1 MELASLLR
9 RVLEGD
15 DLDAAQAETLMD
27 AMMQGALTPVQI
39 AGVLMTMRT
48 RGETLQELV
57 GFARAMRAHSVK
69 VPIDNPDL
77 LDTCGTGG
85 DTLKTWNLSTA
96 TAFVV
101 AAAGVPVAK
110 HGNRAVSSKCGSADV
125 LEALGVNLN
134 LTPEQIAQG
143 IQQVGVGFMF
153 APLHH
158 PAMRHVAPVRR
169 ELGVRTVFNLLGP
182 LTNPAN
188 ARKQLLGVFSWEWL
202 TLIAEALAQLGTERA
217 LIVHG
222 MDGLDEVSPI
232 GVTVAAHLT
241 PDGAVETFEFTP
253 RDLGLEPAPADALT
267 PGDTPQENA
276 QILRAAITGDDE
288 RRMQAILPSAGVA
301 LWVAGRV
308 DDIRDGALLAQRAIE
323 SGRAVTVHCKEF
335 SSTNPNAIIGE
346 GEVPW
351 AEFFEAC
358 ETVGGTEWYIVE
370 QETYAHPPLETIRL
384 CFEAMRQMGKV

>member
-39 AGVLMTMRT
+39 AGALMTMRT

-143 IQQVGVGFMF
+143 IEQVGVGFMF

-202 TLIAEALAQLGTERA
+202 TLIAEALAQPTPCPSVA
-217 LIVHG
+217 
-222 MDGLDEVSPI
+222 SPRSTGGWSPAGDVRRSPARRCTI
-232 GVTVAAHLT
+232 
-241 PDGAVETFEFTP
+241 PCRRRSRTP
-253 RDLGLEPAPADALT
+253 RRTPPTALR
-267 PGDTPQENA
+267 P
-276 QILRAAITGDDE
+276 
-288 RRMQAILPSAGVA
+288 RR
-301 LWVAGRV
+301 
-308 DDIRDGALLAQRAIE
+308 
-323 SGRAVTVHCKEF
+323 
-335 SSTNPNAIIGE
+335 
-346 GEVPW
+346 
-351 AEFFEAC
+351 
-358 ETVGGTEWYIVE
+358 
-370 QETYAHPPLETIRL
+370 
-384 CFEAMRQMGKV
+384 

>member
-1 MELASLLR
+1 MELAALIK

-15 DLDAAQAETLMD
+15 DLDTAQAETLMD

-48 RGETLQELV
+48 RGETLHELI

-69 VPIDNPDL
+69 VLLDNPDL

-101 AAAGVPVAK
+101 AAAGVPIAK
-110 HGNRAVSSKCGSADV
+110 HGNRAVSSRCGSADV

-143 IQQVGVGFMF
+143 IEQIGVGFMF

-158 PAMRHVAPVRR
+158 PAMRHVASVRR

-182 LTNPAN
+182 LTNPAG
-188 ARKQLLGVFSWEWL
+188 ARRQLLGVFSWEWL
-202 TLIAEALAQLGTERA
+202 TLIAEVLAALDTERA

-232 GVTVAAHLT
+232 GVTVAAHLK
-241 PDGAVETFEFTP
+241 PDKTIETFEFTP
-253 RDLGLEPAPADALT
+253 TDLGLEAVPAAALL

-276 QILRAAITGDDE
+276 QILRSAITGDDE
-288 RRMQAILPSAGVA
+288 LRMRAILPSAGVA

-308 DDIRDGALLAQRAIE
+308 DDIRDGILLALRAIE
-323 SGRAVTVHCKEF
+323 SGRAEEVLEDFIAYTQSCA
-335 SSTNPNAIIGE
+335 NP
-346 GEVPW
+346 
-351 AEFFEAC
+351 
-358 ETVGGTEWYIVE
+358 T
-370 QETYAHPPLETIRL
+370 Q
-384 CFEAMRQMGKV
+384 

>member
-1 MELASLLR
+1 MELGLLVR
-9 RVLEGD
+9 RVLEGE
-15 DLDAAQAETLMD
+15 DLDSAQAEQLMD

-48 RGETLQELV
+48 RGETLHELI
-57 GFARAMRAHSVK
+57 GFARAMRKHSVK
-69 VPIDNPDL
+69 VPISNPDL

-101 AAAGVPVAK
+101 AAAGVPIAK
-110 HGNRAVSSKCGSADV
+110 HGNRAVSSRCGSADV

-143 IQQVGVGFMF
+143 IEQVGVGFMF
-153 APLHH
+153 APMHH

-188 ARKQLLGVFSWEWL
+188 APKQLLGVFSWEWL
-202 TLIAEALAQLGTERA
+202 TLIAETLAQLGTQRA
-217 LIVHG
+217 LVVHG

-232 GVTVAAHLT
+232 GVTVAAHLKS
-241 PDGAVETFEFTP
+241 DGSIETFEFTP
-253 RDLGLEPAPADALT
+253 SDLGLQAVPESALT
-267 PGDTPQENA
+267 PGATPQENA

-288 RRMQAILPSAGVA
+288 SRMQAILPNAGVA
-301 LWVAGRV
+301 LWLAGRV
-308 DDIRDGALLAQRAIE
+308 DDIRDGVFVAQRAIV
-323 SGRAVTVHCKEF
+323 SGRAE
-335 SSTNPNAIIGE
+335 
-346 GEVPW
+346 
-351 AEFFEAC
+351 
-358 ETVGGTEWYIVE
+358 ETLQDFIAFT
-370 QETYAHPPLETIRL
+370 QSCAAP
-384 CFEAMRQMGKV
+384 A

>member
-39 AGVLMTMRT
+39 AGALMTMRT

-134 LTPEQIAQG
+134 LTPQQIAQG
-143 IQQVGVGFMF
+143 IEQVGVGFMF

-217 LIVHG
+217 LVVHG

-232 GVTVAAHLT
+232 GVTVAAHLK
-241 PDGAVETFEFTP
+241 PDGTVETFEFTP
-253 RDLGLEPAPADALT
+253 QDLELKPAPADALT
-267 PGDTPQENA
+267 PGETPQENA

-308 DDIRDGALLAQRAIE
+308 DDIRDGVLLAQRAIE
-323 SGRAVTVHCKEF
+323 SGRA
-335 SSTNPNAIIGE
+335 
-346 GEVPW
+346 
-351 AEFFEAC
+351 EAVL
-358 ETVGGTEWYIVE
+358 EDYIAYTRSCAGV
-370 QETYAHPPLETIRL
+370 
-384 CFEAMRQMGKV
+384 

>member
-39 AGVLMTMRT
+39 AGALMTMRT

-143 IQQVGVGFMF
+143 IEQVGVGFMF

-232 GVTVAAHLT
+232 GVTVAAHLK
-241 PDGAVETFEFTP
+241 PDGTVETFEFTP
-253 RDLGLEPAPADALT
+253 QDLGLKPAPADALT
-267 PGDTPQENA
+267 AGDTPQENA

-308 DDIRDGALLAQRAIE
+308 DDIRDGILLAQRAIE
-323 SGRAVTVHCKEF
+323 SGRAE
-335 SSTNPNAIIGE
+335 
-346 GEVPW
+346 EV
-351 AEFFEAC
+351 
-358 ETVGGTEWYIVE
+358 
-370 QETYAHPPLETIRL
+370 LEDFIAYTRS
-384 CFEAMRQMGKV
+384 CAGV

>member
-39 AGVLMTMRT
+39 AGALMTMRT

-134 LTPEQIAQG
+134 LTPQQIAQG
-143 IQQVGVGFMF
+143 IEQVGVGFMF

-232 GVTVAAHLT
+232 GVTVAAHLK
-241 PDGAVETFEFTP
+241 PDGTVETFEFTP
-253 RDLGLEPAPADALT
+253 QDLGLKPAPADALT
-267 PGDTPQENA
+267 AGDTPQENA

-301 LWVAGRV
+301 LWVGGRV
-308 DDIRDGALLAQRAIE
+308 DDIRDGVLLAQRAIE
-323 SGRAVTVHCKEF
+323 SGRA
-335 SSTNPNAIIGE
+335 
-346 GEVPW
+346 
-351 AEFFEAC
+351 EAVLDDFIAYTRRC
-358 ETVGGTEWYIVE
+358 AGV
-370 QETYAHPPLETIRL
+370 
-384 CFEAMRQMGKV
+384 

>member
-1 MELASLLR
+1 MELQQLVR

-15 DLDAAQAETLMD
+15 DLDAAQAEALMH
-27 AMMQGALTPVQI
+27 AMMDGALTPVQM

-57 GFARAMRAHSVK
+57 GFARAMRAHSIR
-69 VPIDNPDL
+69 VPIDNPNL

-110 HGNRAVSSKCGSADV
+110 HGNRAVSSRCGSADV
-125 LEALGVNLN
+125 LEALGANLN

-217 LIVHG
+217 LVVHG

-232 GVTVAAHLT
+232 GVTVAAHLK
-241 PDGAVETFEFTP
+241 PDGSITTFEFTP
-253 RDLGLEPAPADALT
+253 RDLGLDAVPASALAA
-267 PGDTPQENA
+267 GETPQENA
-276 QILRAAITGDDE
+276 QYLRAAITGDDE
-288 RRMQAILPSAGVA
+288 ARMRAILPGAAAA

-308 DDIRDGALLAQRAIE
+308 EDIRDGVLLATRAIE
-323 SGRAVTVHCKEF
+323 SGRAEE
-335 SSTNPNAIIGE
+335 ILE
-346 GEVPW
+346 GFI
-351 AEFFEAC
+351 AYTQAC
-358 ETVGGTEWYIVE
+358 ATPQNE
-370 QETYAHPPLETIRL
+370 
-384 CFEAMRQMGKV
+384 

>member
-1 MELASLLR
+1 LEANSQEISVNLQGEAATLHKNGYIYSMELASLLR

-39 AGVLMTMRT
+39 AGALMTMRT

-143 IQQVGVGFMF
+143 IEQVGVGFMF

-232 GVTVAAHLT
+232 GVTVAAHLKT
-241 PDGAVETFEFTP
+241 DGAVETFEFTP
-253 RDLGLEPAPADALT
+253 QDLGLKPAPADALAA
-267 PGDTPQENA
+267 GDTPQENA

-301 LWVAGRV
+301 LWVGGRV
-308 DDIRDGALLAQRAIE
+308 DDIRDGACWRNAPSPL
-323 SGRAVTVHCKEF
+323 GRA
-335 SSTNPNAIIGE
+335 
-346 GEVPW
+346 
-351 AEFFEAC
+351 EA
-358 ETVGGTEWYIVE
+358 V
-370 QETYAHPPLETIRL
+370 LEDFIAYTRR
-384 CFEAMRQMGKV
+384 CAGV